1 MRAGSGNQSTLASGD
16 GCDSVNS
23 AYNRINLWLKRPK
36 TLPRCRR
43 KKIVARKFFFL
54 RFETETRL
62 PEGMERHRFLI
73 LIEAGARA
81 SPLRDS
87 RVRRRRRLKN
97 GRVYCRGYL
106 SSLICAAWLF
116 FCFLCTKSVSNEKV
130 SFLLLSLPLNN
141 FETFSP
147 FFCLMEHACQDFS
160 FLRLRRFAFF
170 SFVLLAILRR
180 WGFWGWVRQC
190 ETMHGDN
197 NYNIKVCWLQIL
209 LLINSVTGLCIVWWS
224 HLMMIFLID

>member
-116 FCFLCTKSVSNEKV
+116 FLFFVHKKCQQWKSLIFVAFSSLKQLWDIFPIFLSDGACMPRFQ
-130 SFLLLSLPLNN
+130 FLATPTFRLL
-141 FETFSP
+141 
-147 FFCLMEHACQDFS
+147 FFCFACDFKTM
-160 FLRLRRFAFF
+160 R
-170 SFVLLAILRR
+170 IL
-180 WGFWGWVRQC
+180 GLSATVR
-190 ETMHGDN
+190 DN
-197 NYNIKVCWLQIL
+197 A
-209 LLINSVTGLCIVWWS
+209 WW
-224 HLMMIFLID
+224 